1 MADILVT
8 GGTGKTGRRVVA
20 SLAEFGQVG
29 RAAARK
35 PPPGGVR
42 FDWNDP
48 DTFDPALHDIGAVYL
63 VAPPGDPDPLAAM
76 EPFLQRALTAG
87 VRRYVLLSSSFLPE
101 GAPLMGQVHAFL
113 RSAAPDWTVLRPTW
127 FMQNFSEHQHLP
139 TIRDEG
145 AIYTATGNGRVAF
158 VHADDIAA
166 VAMAALLG
174 QAAGNRD
181 YVLTGPRALSYDEVA
196 ALIATAAARPVAHRH
211 LTEKQMADWLSES
224 AGVPPPFAA
233 ALAAMDTA
241 IAGGAED
248 RVSPDVQKVTG
259 RPPISFEAFAAEN
272 STIWASS

>member
-1 MADILVT
+1 MAHILVT

-20 SLAEFGQVG
+20 ELAARGLEA
-29 RAAARK
+29 RAAVRR
-35 PPPGGVR
+35 PPPSGVQ
-42 FDWNDP
+42 FDWSDP
-48 DTFDPALHDIGAVYL
+48 DTFDPALHDIGAIYL
-63 VAPPGDPDPLAAM
+63 VAPTGNGDPLAAM
-76 EPFLQRALTAG
+76 EPFLQRALAAG
-87 VRRYVLLSSSFLPE
+87 VRRYVLLSASSLPE
-101 GAPLMGQVHAFL
+101 GGPLMGQVHAFL
-113 RSAAPDWTVLRPTW
+113 RGAAPEWTVLRPTW
-127 FMQNFSEHQHLP
+127 FMQNFSEQQHFP

-145 AIYTATGNGRVAF
+145 AIYTATGDGRVAF

-166 VAMAALLG
+166 VATAALLG

-196 ALIATAAARPVAHRH
+196 ALIAAVAGRPVAHRR

-248 RVSPDVQKVTG
+248 RVSPDVQMVTG